1 MIKKLFI
8 SVFLCFL
15 VFISGQNLKVSEVK
29 KIFSQPNLSE
39 WSMPIP
45 KENSIPLKWYPRNSS
60 LKKDGI
66 QSFVGYYQNT
76 LVASLSIG
84 KNSVSGSY
92 THNDSSFNISSKGNN
107 IIFTKNEENEACSV
121 EDPFHTH
128 PENTELSILEDGNN
142 APKIANTNVFRVYR
156 LVMPITHNVFS
167 SWFFNNDI
175 EKVKTFW
182 ADIEIFLNEIYMR
195 DIGVRFEII
204 NNEKLI
210 AKNASEEFFSSS
222 QNASYIINNSTQLI
236 NNLIGEKN
244 YETGIVISHTS
255 SKGIR

>member
-1 MIKKLFI
+1 
-8 SVFLCFL
+8 L
-15 VFISGQNLKVSEVK
+15 VKTQFQKVT
-29 KIFSQPNLSE
+29 
-39 WSMPIP
+39 PIT
-45 KENSIPLKWYPRNSS
+45 
-60 LKKDGI
+60 
-66 QSFVGYYQNT
+66 T
-76 LVASLSIG
+76 LP
-84 KNSVSGSY
+84 Y
-92 THNDSSFNISSKGNN
+92 NISSKGNN

-142 APKIANTNVFRVYR
+142 APKIANTNVLRVYR
-156 LVMPITHNVFS
+156 LAMPITHNVFS

-210 AKNASEEFFSSS
+210 AKNASEEFFL
-222 QNASYIINNSTQLI
+222 APKTH
-236 NNLIGEKN
+236 
-244 YETGIVISHTS
+244 HTS
-255 SKGIR
+255 